1 MPQVYCLV
9 LNLTY
14 NRDPT
19 GCTVSEH
26 ARNNLALDAVAQN
39 SRGCGRTQH
48 NNGSGIEGCG
58 NSDRNAGNS
67 GNICTNTSLNN
78 AWGRE

>member
-39 SRGCGRTQH
+39 SWVVVV
-48 NNGSGIEGCG
+48 
-58 NSDRNAGNS
+58 RNITTVLVSRVVVIPIVTLVIMVISAQ
-67 GNICTNTSLNN
+67 IQ
-78 AWGRE
+78 A